1 MLPLLQSSL
10 SKFQYLPAWE
20 TLNISDLHGFVDVKF
35 RTGWI
40 VPDM

>member
-1 MLPLLQSSL
+1 
-10 SKFQYLPAWE
+10 
-20 TLNISDLHGFVDVKF
+20 LNISDLHGFVDVKF